1 MVNLFLPAWCIQVM
15 TGGFTV
21 GNNSSWNSVN
31 PVDLRR
37 LLIFLRRLC
46 GNYQYDISKSYIA
59 LVSTYNV
66 LKALNIYILQIDRL
80 LK

>member
-1 MVNLFLPAWCIQVM
+1 M

-31 PVDLRR
+31 PVD
-37 LLIFLRRLC
+37 LRRLC